1 VRQAAADQRDAVP
14 DQRLVER
21 RAGRAEARPVADEVI
36 GRVAIPG
43 PVRRGDGRHGLV
55 ADADGATLDEPFP
68 R

>member
-1 VRQAAADQRDAVP
+1 MRQPTADQRGLID
-14 DQRLVER
+14 
-21 RAGRAEARPVADEVI
+21 RAGDHGDPPVSETDEVI